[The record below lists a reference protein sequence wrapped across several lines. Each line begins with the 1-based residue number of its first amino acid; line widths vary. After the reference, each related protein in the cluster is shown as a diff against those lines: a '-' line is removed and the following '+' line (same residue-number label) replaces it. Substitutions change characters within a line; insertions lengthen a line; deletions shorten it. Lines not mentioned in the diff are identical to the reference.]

1 MENKKGYEFFCID
14 NSFNENEFFNDS
26 KILIIKFDTAMV
38 FPSEILSKIPSSIN
52 NLNSAN
58 AIFTEEKQ
66 SFLYFKS
73 NNYFCEFYSENYQL
87 VLRANN
93 KQVILDYDDL
103 IDEETGDKGIASVIL
118 KDGSFLPIYV
128 AAGIFNNS
136 IELAVFSQSHDLI
149 KDFGISSG
157 VKFVSKKNSGDFI
170 LDTLTRKLI
179 SKNTVEDKI
188 IYENEQELIKNVQNI
203 ISSLNNVIYTFGG
216 IKSFWNTENKK
227 KIPKIETDAQDALCL
242 MLADKLTKAGLDM
255 HKEEVTPAGNVDFY
269 ISGHVKDIGQ
279 CGVCI
284 EVKNAHSDK
293 LEDGY
298 LKQLPEYVKR
308 KNALYGIYLVLYFNS
323 DKYPVYKK
331 YINSLDP
338 IDELNILKTSTKY
351 EQHLKN
357 IVAYSLDVSK
367 PIQASNL

>member
-1 MENKKGYEFFCID
+1 METKKGYEFFCID

-26 KILIIKFDTAMV
+26 KVLIIKFDMAIRLS
-38 FPSEILSKIPSSIN
+38 SETLSTLNLN

-58 AIFTEEKQ
+58 AIFAEEKQ
-66 SFLYFKS
+66 LFLYFKS
-73 NNYFCEFYSENYQL
+73 NNYFCELYSENYKL
-87 VLRANN
+87 ILKV
-93 KQVILDYDDL
+93 KDKEVILDYDDL
-103 IDEETGDKGIASVIL
+103 IDEETGNKGIASVML
-118 KDGSFLPIYV
+118 EDGSFLPIYV

-136 IELAVFSQSHDLI
+136 IELSVFSESHDVI
-149 KDFGISSG
+149 KDFGISNG
-157 VKFVSKKNSGDFI
+157 VKFVSKKESGDFI

-188 IYENEQELIKNVQNI
+188 IYENEQMLVNNVQNI
-203 ISSLNNVIYTFGG
+203 VSSLNNVIYTFGG

-255 HKEEVTPAGNVDFY
+255 HKEEFTPAGNVDFY

-298 LKQLPEYVKR
+298 IKQLPEYVKR

-323 DKYPVYKK
+323 DKYSIYKK
-331 YINSLDP
+331 YTNPFEPIDKLNSLK
-338 IDELNILKTSTKY
+338 ISTKY
-351 EQHLKN
+351 AQHLKN

>member
-1 MENKKGYEFFCID
+1 MLE
-14 NSFNENEFFNDS
+14 
-26 KILIIKFDTAMV
+26 
-38 FPSEILSKIPSSIN
+38 
-52 NLNSAN
+52 
-58 AIFTEEKQ
+58 
-66 SFLYFKS
+66 
-73 NNYFCEFYSENYQL
+73 
-87 VLRANN
+87 
-93 KQVILDYDDL
+93 
-103 IDEETGDKGIASVIL
+103 
-118 KDGSFLPIYV
+118 DGSFLPIYV

-136 IELAVFSQSHDLI
+136 IELSVFSESHDVI
-149 KDFGISSG
+149 KDFGISNG
-157 VKFVSKKNSGDFI
+157 VKFVSKKESGDFI

-188 IYENEQELIKNVQNI
+188 IYENEQMLVNNVQNI
-203 ISSLNNVIYTFGG
+203 VSSLNNVIYTFGG

-255 HKEEVTPAGNVDFY
+255 HKEEFTPAGNVDFY

-298 LKQLPEYVKR
+298 IKQLPEYVKR

-323 DKYPVYKK
+323 DKYSIALARTFSFGTFKISFA
-331 YINSLDP
+331 INSSP
-338 IDELNILKTSTKY
+338 IFF
-351 EQHLKN
+351 
-357 IVAYSLDVSK
+357 VSGD
-367 PIQASNL
+367 A